1 MIELTQ
7 VYDSVL
13 TRSENMRSQSGL
25 VKVATAFMAE
35 PTVTLNMMAEAVH
48 NVRIKKSGA
57 KKQLLRT
64 MSAVLIGLLLN
75 NLLKAIVTA
84 PRDKDEDKT
93 IVEKYAGKFASGML
107 NDINPLTYIP
117 LVSDIWEVCQG
128 YTVEVPYMQT
138 FTNAYDGVKSL
149 LDDTD
154 NLRAIWSGDWSG
166 VTVDGVA
173 DAVNGIAG
181 LFGVPAKNVW
191 RDLRGVVT
199 LLKETAPIKDTTF
212 QSTVDAAWDSLVK
225 SKTTTERVEDYYYA
239 FRGKSALKQRNATKD
254 MEKLWERIYNKALAA
269 GCSKKEAESKANSSV
284 KRSVTSFLKP
294 KYQAAKTQ
302 AERNAIVTVAR
313 HLYLGGHQLYNGY
326 NFAKNWAAED

>member
-1 MIELTQ
+1 M
-7 VYDSVL
+7 
-13 TRSENMRSQSGL
+13 
-25 VKVATAFMAE
+25 ATAFMAE

-93 IVEKYAGKFASGML
+93 ILEKYAGKFASGML

-117 LVSDIWEVCQG
+117 VVADIWDVLQG
-128 YTVEVPYMQT
+128 YTVEASYMQPIAD
-138 FTNAYDGVKSL
+138 AYFGVKSL

-154 NLRAIWSGDWSG
+154 QFRALWIGDWSG

-191 RDLRGVVT
+191 RDARGVVT

-212 QSTVDAAWDSLVK
+212 QSVVDAAWESMVK

-254 MEKLWERIYNKALAA
+254 MEKLWEKIYNKALAA

-284 KRSVTSFLKP
+284 KRSVTSVLKP
-294 KYQAAKTQ
+294 KYQAAETQ
-302 AERNAIVTVAR
+302 AEKNAVVTVAR

-326 NFAKNWAAED
+326 DFAKNWAAED